1 VHASPSL
8 QAAPFGRGGF
18 EHAPVP
24 GLHSPGRW
32 HWSSAEHSTK
42 LAGVQIP
49 LWHASPSVQPL
60 PSVHAVPFGLSTFEQ
75 RPVIGSH
82 VPGSWH

>member
-60 PSVHAVPFGLSTFEQ
+60 PAEFPDSSLALRLRFEN
-75 RPVIGSH
+75 R
-82 VPGSWH
+82 